1 MSKLRA
7 YGLALACL
15 LVVILAPDLARAA
28 EAVPALAPTL
38 SLPWG
43 QWLIDVLNVA
53 SASCVPILVG
63 YLGYLARQYVP
74 ALGQVLTNALIDRA
88 VRLAAD
94 FALQAIE
101 GAAKG
106 RTVEVKV
113 APAVIALGAQRAV
126 DSTLPWIIAKA
137 GGPQGIAERVFRH
150 LDIEAGADASNTL
163 APALD
168 ALASG
173 LPAQLTAAIAPARAA

>member
-101 GAAKG
+101 GPW
-106 RTVEVKV
+106 TVE
-113 APAVIALGAQRAV
+113 AVEEALGGVLEREGVKPGKLYQPLRVALAGTTVSPGIFETVTVLGREETLARLNGGMSGLNRP
-126 DSTLPWIIAKA
+126 ST
-137 GGPQGIAERVFRH
+137 
-150 LDIEAGADASNTL
+150 GADR
-163 APALD
+163 
-168 ALASG
+168 G
-173 LPAQLTAAIAPARAA
+173 